1 MRCKECGRS
10 CTNTLCAKH
19 MTLFIRSMFG
29 KTSYQ
34 KKLLFYKMKI
44 SSYSSYRL
52 QLEKAELKQNI
63 DSLLHEAKKCVNRGL
78 STHYDNL
85 WIEIDLNTAKLLHIQ
100 YRLEND
106 SLL

>member
-1 MRCKECGRS
+1 
-10 CTNTLCAKH
+10 
-19 MTLFIRSMFG
+19 
-29 KTSYQ
+29 
-34 KKLLFYKMKI
+34 MKI